1 MSKNNASVLIVG
13 AGPSGLALALLLLR
27 NGLSVRIIEKNAQ
40 FSRGQRG
47 AGIMPRTLELYK
59 ILEILSDFENLEV
72 APIPPMRTYTSP
84 EGDGPVSETNFVER
98 LPDQPHYHRIN
109 GLVIGQ
115 DDHMAFLGKIVES
128 EYGCKVEFST
138 ELVTFE
144 QNESNAVAHIKTANS
159 EALEKATFDYL
170 IGADGGRSVVRKGLG
185 LTFHGETFGENT
197 FLVGDIEVKKGWTGD
212 FWNAWGN
219 RGLRFVTLRPYKR
232 GGSHYNFFV
241 VGGTEIDREKAMVDR
256 EYLVEQ
262 ILITIGK
269 DRGLEFGDVV
279 ASAVWTAKARMVE
292 SYGHGRVFL
301 VGDAAHIHSPTGA
314 QGLNSGVQD
323 CMSSHS
329 SDVFNLAWKLSLV
342 QKQHAPQSLLD
353 TYTTERIPIISN
365 MLNFSTELMRQVFHQ
380 SGTSLGVVKA
390 NSTFDMRQFGI
401 NYRGGSLVLDEFHEA
416 TKETVDPYR
425 DGHDLEALAGDR
437 APEVPGLVRISKGE
451 QATVSLYNILDVVF
465 HSVLIFG
472 ESGSDTQAVLNLVK
486 SYPEGTVNC
495 VVVLPQGSELSQSSG
510 EETTVIL
517 DHEGYAY
524 KHYHAHE
531 KEQRVV
537 AIRPDGYIGA
547 VVRGQEGLKR
557 YFDGILGKH

>member
-1 MSKNNASVLIVG
+1 MSINNW
-13 AGPSGLALALLLLR
+13 
-27 NGLSVRIIEKNAQ
+27 
-40 FSRGQRG
+40 
-47 AGIMPRTLELYK
+47 PRTLELYK
-59 ILEILSDFENLEV
+59 ILGILSDFENFEV
-72 APIPPMRTYTSP
+72 APVPPMRTYTSP

-115 DDHMAFLGKIVES
+115 DDHMAFLGKILDS

-138 ELVTFE
+138 ELVAFE
-144 QNESNAVAHIKTANS
+144 QNESNTVAHIKTPSS
-159 EALEKATFDYL
+159 ETLEEARFEYL

-219 RGLRFVTLRPYKR
+219 RGLKFVTLRPYKR
-232 GGSHYNFFV
+232 GGNHFNFFV
-241 VGGTEIDREKAMVDR
+241 VGGTEIDREKAMVNCD
-256 EYLVEQ
+256 YLVEQ
-262 ILITIGK
+262 ILTTIGK

-279 ASAVWTAKARMVE
+279 TSAIWTAKARMVE
-292 SYGHGRVFL
+292 SYGTGRVFL

-323 CMSSHS
+323 C
-329 SDVFNLAWKLSLV
+329 FNLAWKLSLV

-390 NSTFDMRQFGI
+390 NSTFDMRQLGI
-401 NYRGGSLVLDEFHEA
+401 NYRGGSLVLDEYHESIE
-416 TKETVDPYR
+416 ETVDPYR
-425 DGHDLEALAGDR
+425 DGHDLKALAGDR
-437 APEVPGLVRISKGE
+437 APEVPGLVRVSKGE
-451 QATVSLYNILDVVF
+451 QATASLYDILDVVS
-465 HSVLIFG
+465 HWVLIFG
-472 ESGSDTQAVLNLVK
+472 ESGSDTRAVLDLVK
-486 SYPEGTVNC
+486 SYPEGTLKYVI
-495 VVVLPQGSELSQSSG
+495 VLPRGSDVSQSSG
-510 EETTVIL
+510 EDDTVVL
-517 DHEGYAY
+517 DREGYAY
-524 KHYHAHE
+524 KHYHAQE

-547 VVRGQEGLKR
+547 VVRGQDGLKR
-557 YFDGILGKH
+557 YFGRILGKH